1 MPNEFRA
8 IYGRWKLSVLIL
20 VHKKPIRF
28 NKIKQLC
35 NPISSNSL
43 ARCLKQMEKDGLV
56 IKKESTHV
64 TYHTTP
70 VGAKISKLMLHVSEL
85 LQSLNQHVIVLIN
98 FLLIIHGE

>member
-1 MPNEFRA
+1 MPNKLKA
-8 IYGRWKLSVLIL
+8 IFGRWKLSILI
-20 VHKKPIRF
+20 VVNNKPKRF

-35 NPISSNSL
+35 SPISSNSL

-70 VGAKISKLMLHVSEL
+70 VGAKISKLMLHVKEL
-85 LQSLNQHVIVLIN
+85 LQTLD
-98 FLLIIHGE
+98 